1 MQRWWF
7 VAAQVFIAVACFLPV
22 ARACSFLVTTKG
34 LEDLEFVNFYL
45 KHRGPDYTNHVQAE
59 HVHFVHNLLH
69 MTGEFTIQPFV
80 KGPIVALFNG
90 EIYNYREL
98 GLGTFTSDGQ
108 SLIPAYEKWGET
120 FVQHLKGEYAI
131 VLADF
136 SKGIIIV
143 STDVFGTK
151 PLWVA
156 SEGSSEF
163 GISSYASALKRLKF
177 PKRAL
182 RELDANTIEIHDVTT
197 FKVLRKHPVHTFD
210 LRQHKTT
217 LVDWNKA
224 FVVAME
230 RRATNVI
237 HGVFAGMSSGFD
249 SGVIA
254 LALTQLKIEPHHLFT
269 ILGPE
274 NRKIIDGRYA
284 MLKTAIKHPIDMKR
298 ETFQKSQKWI
308 LAHAEEYNYAWNLK
322 RPKRGG
328 GKWDQDQDFRT
339 DPGAVGLSHI
349 CELAQPLGIKI
360 YLSGSGVDE
369 IYTDYEGKAGQ
380 STFGGIFP
388 DDLSTIFPWPS
399 FFGEFMRNYLRKEE
413 YVSGAHGM
421 EGRYPFLDVDLV
433 QEFLWL
439 TKEMKNRRMKY
450 PLAQWMDDAKFPYH
464 ATKTGFNAKAK
475 MQLGKDTTVRRST
488 TNIMAQDK
496 SNHAKAG
503 TSFQKIAA
511 SVSSTVAT
519 ATPTLR
525 ARSAIVAAKPAVA
538 APAAAAT
545 GAITAA
551 LSPPPL
557 RMPFAAPLAL
567 AHEELPSIGA
577 FELGLIFAGVFGL
590 ALWAAERRY
599 STWRPKISLALV
611 AAMIAV
617 LLMQTLYPLS
627 FRKKVDYYGF
637 GI

>member
-1 MQRWWF
+1 
-7 VAAQVFIAVACFLPV
+7 
-22 ARACSFLVTTKG
+22 
-34 LEDLEFVNFYL
+34 
-45 KHRGPDYTNHVQAE
+45 
-59 HVHFVHNLLH
+59 
-69 MTGEFTIQPFV
+69 
-80 KGPIVALFNG
+80 
-90 EIYNYREL
+90 
-98 GLGTFTSDGQ
+98 
-108 SLIPAYEKWGET
+108 
-120 FVQHLKGEYAI
+120 
-131 VLADF
+131 
-136 SKGIIIV
+136 
-143 STDVFGTK
+143 
-151 PLWVA
+151 
-156 SEGSSEF
+156 
-163 GISSYASALKRLKF
+163 
-177 PKRAL
+177 
-182 RELDANTIEIHDVTT
+182 
-197 FKVLRKHPVHTFD
+197 
-210 LRQHKTT
+210 
-217 LVDWNKA
+217 
-224 FVVAME
+224 
-230 RRATNVI
+230 
-237 HGVFAGMSSGFD
+237 
-249 SGVIA
+249 
-254 LALTQLKIEPHHLFT
+254 
-269 ILGPE
+269 
-274 NRKIIDGRYA
+274 
-284 MLKTAIKHPIDMKR
+284 
-298 ETFQKSQKWI
+298 
-308 LAHAEEYNYAWNLK
+308 
-322 RPKRGG
+322 
-328 GKWDQDQDFRT
+328 
-339 DPGAVGLSHI
+339 
-349 CELAQPLGIKI
+349 
-360 YLSGSGVDE
+360 
-369 IYTDYEGKAGQ
+369 
-380 STFGGIFP
+380 
-388 DDLSTIFPWPS
+388 
-399 FFGEFMRNYLRKEE
+399 MRNYLRKEE

-617 LLMQTLYPLS
+617 LLMQTLYALS
-627 FRKKVDYYGF
+627 LGL
-637 GI
+637 